1 MDYRNYFKR
10 KYPHLEYNDLEVL
23 EGSAKEIL
31 CHLLFKSTKRIS
43 KEDKE
48 YAYEEHQFWILRCM
62 QEMIERSGMTS
73 AISYSENG
81 VSIRFGS
88 EQLSS
93 ELINEIVPFAKFG
106 GR

>member
-1 MDYRNYFKR
+1 MDYKNYFIK
-10 KYPHLEYNDLEVL
+10 KYPHLRHLDLDTL

-48 YAYEEHQFWILRCM
+48 YAYEEHKFWILRCM
-62 QEMIERSGMTS
+62 QEMIERNGMTS

-81 VSIRFGS
+81 ISIRFGS

-93 ELINEIVPFAKFG
+93 ELINEIVPFANIG